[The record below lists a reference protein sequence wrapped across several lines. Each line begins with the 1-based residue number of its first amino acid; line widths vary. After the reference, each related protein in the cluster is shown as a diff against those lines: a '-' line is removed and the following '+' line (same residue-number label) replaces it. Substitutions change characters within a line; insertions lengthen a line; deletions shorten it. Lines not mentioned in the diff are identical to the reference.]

1 MHAYI
6 HTYTYIHTYIHAY
19 TCIDIQVWSAGGRSK
34 VVTLNLSVGGDK
46 VSGGGGGGEGAA
58 HAPTNLD
65 SVRVEAGENWHI
77 F

>member
-1 MHAYI
+1 MY
-6 HTYTYIHTYIHAY
+6 
-19 TCIDIQVWSAGGRSK
+19 IQVWVAGGRSN

-46 VSGGGGGGEGAA
+46 VSGGGGGEGGAA